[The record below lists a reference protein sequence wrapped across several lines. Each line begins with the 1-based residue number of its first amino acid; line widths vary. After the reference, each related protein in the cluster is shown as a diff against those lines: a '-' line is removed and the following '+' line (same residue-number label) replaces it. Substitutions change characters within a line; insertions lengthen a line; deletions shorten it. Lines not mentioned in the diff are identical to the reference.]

1 MKKIFTL
8 AITVLVAAAVSAG
21 GPARPA
27 QYSRVKEMKSLNMP
41 VEAQK
46 LQQESFAAQ
55 ALNKHA
61 DFSIANQLPLRHRGF
76 AKSSSRRKI
85 QVVDHENQDYFYAEY
100 RNPEGTLFGGFDP
113 EGYGW
118 YFDLPAVF
126 GAWKQ
131 GIDAWLWPNISEGAT
146 SFQWQ
151 TDWYKKYHDG
161 ISWDEDNNLVDSV
174 PALYKGNIDYSWSYQ
189 RAVLF
194 AQGENNRLDTF
205 MLNAPQTG
213 RIDTLAGEGNIY
225 GGAENPLF
233 NWHKLY
239 TQYGWDRHAALCGSQ
254 TIPLCNIPTMIRDTG
269 RNAFNYD
276 YVQFYYDEN
285 GDDQF
290 AYLYGSEEYP
300 FFLKVEEGG
309 IDYNNV
315 HSVIP
320 SAVVQ
325 EFEKPQVPLYIAS
338 VSLPIVSVNPETYE
352 FQDPVFSSL
361 RMRLYKFDG
370 ESETLLADVTAT
382 PENATDNS
390 SFQGKLV
397 TFPIQEVDELGDVI
411 GEGVVVDSEF
421 YVIIT
426 GFDAEGN
433 DFSSISGYSP
443 YGGMCYVL
451 DAEGNM
457 YVDGYG
463 MAPYI
468 TLNGNYSTFEVAE
481 ADLEAPSYERLF
493 VSKEGNLA
501 NQTINVKLMEYDDEY
516 LMVVGDDNY
525 QSLYVAPLLCVLST
539 FTPIDSLSNELLID
553 MTAPEYVEGLDFDYE
568 EELQE
573 GAGISWF
580 QYCGVI
586 IPYIL
591 IPVSERDNVYNDDKI
606 ILSKNGRSIT
616 LVITGEKDH
625 DTALDEVSDS
635 NAAVACDNGNFRL
648 SYDNA
653 FDRVE
658 MINANGQRVADYQ
671 LPQSGE
677 FTINASSMPNGVYL
691 FRMTGKNVAKT
702 LRALK

>member
-41 VEAQK
+41 VEAKK

-55 ALNKHA
+55 ALNKHS

-76 AKSSSRRKI
+76 SKTSSRHKI

-194 AQGENNRLDTF
+194 AQGENDRLDTF
-205 MLNAPQTG
+205 MLNAPQTE

-254 TIPLCNIPTMIRDTG
+254 TIPLCNIPTLLRDTG

-276 YVQFYYDEN
+276 YFQFYYDEN

-290 AYLYGSEEYP
+290 AYLYGTEEYP
-300 FFLKVEEGG
+300 FFLQVTQEGV
-309 IDYNNV
+309 DYNNV
-315 HSVIP
+315 HSVAP
-320 SAVVQ
+320 AAFVQ
-325 EFEKPQVPLYIAS
+325 EFEKPQVPLYIES
-338 VSLPIVSVNPETYE
+338 VSLPIVSANHETFE
-352 FQDPVFSSL
+352 FQDPVLSSL
-361 RMRLYKFDG
+361 RMRLYKIDG
-370 ESETLLADVTAT
+370 ENEVLLADVTAT
-382 PENATDNS
+382 SDNTTDNLG
-390 SFQGKLV
+390 FQGKLV

-411 GEGVVVDSEF
+411 GQGVVVDSEF

-426 GFDAEGN
+426 GFEAEGN
-433 DFSSISGYSP
+433 DFGSISGYSP
-443 YGGMCYVL
+443 YGGLCYVF

-457 YVDGYG
+457 YIDGYG
-463 MAPYI
+463 MAPYL
-468 TLNGNYSTFEVAE
+468 TLNGNYTTFEI
-481 ADLEAPSYERLF
+481 ADVDNNATSYERLF
-493 VSKEGNLA
+493 VSTNPNLD
-501 NQTINVKLMEYDDEY
+501 NQTVNMYLAEYDEDY
-516 LMVVGDDNY
+516 LVLVGEDNY
-525 QSLYVAPLLCVLST
+525 LPSILST
-539 FTPIDSLSNELLID
+539 FTPIDTISNELLVDVI
-553 MTAPEYVEGLDFDYE
+553 APEYVEGVDFDIE
-568 EELQE
+568 EELYE

-580 QYCGVI
+580 QYCGVAT
-586 IPYIL
+586 PYIF
-591 IPVSERDNVYNDDKI
+591 IPISERDNVYNDDQI
-606 ILSKNGRSIT
+606 VLSKNGRSIT
-616 LVITGEKDH
+616 LVIAGEKDH
-625 DTALDEVSDS
+625 DTALDEVNDS
-635 NAAVACDNGNFRL
+635 KASVISDNGNFRL

-653 FDRVE
+653 FERVE

-677 FTINASSMPNGVYL
+677 FSINASSMPNGVYL

>member
-254 TIPLCNIPTMIRDTG
+254 TIPLCNIPTMLRDTG

-290 AYLYGSEEYP
+290 AYLYGSAEYP

-325 EFEKPQVPLYIAS
+325 EFEKPQVPLYIES

-390 SFQGKLV
+390 SFPGKLV

-468 TLNGNYSTFEVAE
+468 TLNGNYTTFEI
-481 ADLEAPSYERLF
+481 ADVDNNATSYERLF
-493 VSKEGNLA
+493 VSTNPNLDNQTVKMNLA
-501 NQTINVKLMEYDDEY
+501 EYDEDY
-516 LMVVGDDNY
+516 LVLVGEDNY
-525 QSLYVAPLLCVLST
+525 LPSILST
-539 FTPIDSLSNELLID
+539 FTPIDTISNELLVD
-553 MTAPEYVEGLDFDYE
+553 VVSPEYVEGVDFDIE

-580 QYCGVI
+580 QYCGI
-586 IPYIL
+586 ATPYIF
-591 IPVSERDNVYNDDKI
+591 IPVSERDNVYNDDQI
-606 ILSKNGRSIT
+606 VLSKNGRSIT
-616 LVITGEKDH
+616 LVIAGEKDRP
-625 DTALDEVSDS
+625 TALDEVNDS
-635 NAAVACDNGNFRL
+635 KASVISDNGNFRL

-653 FDRVE
+653 FERVE

-677 FTINASSMPNGVYL
+677 FSINASSMPNGVYL